1 MQCEEGIQH
10 VRQSLIVRRAAEYI
24 YDLYIRA
31 SIPSFHYETI
41 VSKPINFVADVA
53 IISKSRMNTTYT
65 ESRFEAL
72 GFDKFLNF
80 AACECNDLSNCT
92 CSKDKN
98 IPPPEIQLFKDNSTL
113 KRKISIGSLDFKVT
127 SQLAKRQRR
136 NCIKIED
143 TEKFNLHKTMN
154 LDGLL
159 TNDEDAECVVEISNI
174 TSRIGDDWSL
184 NETIPLKQNRY
195 NVTNLAL
202 IADRCGV
209 GSATA
214 AMFVNAYHEDL
225 GIAKS
230 SNILDKKKIQRARQR
245 ERHRLSN
252 EAKLAFKCKALSAIY
267 FNSRCDNTL
276 YKESE
281 TSEVFT
287 QIHNHSRKQKIITCY
302 CCI

>member
-1 MQCEEGIQH
+1 
-10 VRQSLIVRRAAEYI
+10 
-24 YDLYIRA
+24 
-31 SIPSFHYETI
+31 
-41 VSKPINFVADVA
+41 
-53 IISKSRMNTTYT
+53 MNTTYT

-80 AACECNDLSNCT
+80 AACECNDLSNYT

-98 IPPPEIQLFKDNSTL
+98 IPPPEIQLFKDNSTF

-136 NCIKIED
+136 NCIEIEG

-174 TSRIGDDWSL
+174 TSRIADDWSL

-195 NVTNLAL
+195 NVTNLAV